1 MAGFEP
7 AVSCS
12 RSTRNTRLSYI
23 LPASP
28 RQIVPLRLCDVCRR
42 TDLLGTPKSAQRESN
57 PHFRHGKAT
66 GCRYIM
72 GALWCAE
79 LSMNKSTGRDSNSR
93 RRITGAVSSPPD

>member
-7 AVSCS
+7 PISCA
-12 RSTRNTRLSYI
+12 RGTRNTRLSYI
-23 LPASP
+23 LS
-28 RQIVPLRLCDVCRR
+28 I
-42 TDLLGTPKSAQRESN
+42 KSAQRESN
-57 PHFRHGKAT
+57 PHFRHGKAI

-93 RRITGAVSSPPD
+93 RRITGAVSSPLDDQCVSFSGTRGT